1 MFIREARLSRK
12 GKRGWMMVARIVQEY
27 CLLWCETE
35 GSCKH
40 TPRCAKRRGRES
52 GGSLI
57 SVLRLVL
64 GIVLRNWPD
73 VALYYFPGA
82 IRTCSRVVTSFRN
95 ECGENLRPRASRNE
109 MLQVRNSFQ
118 NPCSRAVTR
127 RRKLIAATRPCW
139 AWHNKPASIRMECMM
154 IPGSTY

>member
-1 MFIREARLSRK
+1 
-12 GKRGWMMVARIVQEY
+12 MMVARIVQEY

-73 VALYYFPGA
+73 VGG
-82 IRTCSRVVTSFRN
+82 IFRCN
-95 ECGENLRPRASRNE
+95 QD
-109 MLQVRNSFQ
+109 LQQGCDKFS
-118 NPCSRAVTR
+118 
-127 RRKLIAATRPCW
+127 
-139 AWHNKPASIRMECMM
+139 E
-154 IPGSTY
+154 